1 MRDVGNSSSDDR
13 YAALIPLDEGIAGKI
28 DMQFFTLEMII
39 RTISD
44 MIFRLGNGIV
54 GLWAKEE
61 FNGLG
66 SLWDVHL

>member
-54 GLWAKEE
+54 GL
-61 FNGLG
+61 
-66 SLWDVHL
+66 